1 VARAGDLEVR
11 DGAEW
16 GAADVGDR
24 VPSGAEVRTGER
36 EARLTLTTGELWLA
50 PGSAGVL
57 LPDGFDLHQGD
68 VLVRADRQLALAWER
83 VEVTGVGVFRMRLGS
98 APRVGVYRGQVNV
111 VRPGEQAIVP
121 ALRQVIFA
129 GRRLPASQPLGYRS
143 ADPWD
148 TVWMT
153 HALQFDAETD
163 RLARGIER
171 SYGAEPQPLAFY
183 AQFAPDADPALNV
196 LARTARERD
205 DDGAFG
211 PPSDALIALFIA
223 QATGRATLDDAVR
236 SVVALRAEGA
246 RWGLVGVALEVTTER
261 LAAVVDLGHAQHVA
275 VADTAPAQ
283 PPQAGAPG
291 QPPPDAPP
299 SSPPPPPPPASSP
312 DDQPPVEEPD
322 PGQPDPA
329 DDDEPLEPVR
339 DPVEELLGDLLNPI
353 DDLLHVD

>member
-1 VARAGDLEVR
+1 VAAAAGALAGLRALLGGRRAVPAAIGLLAWAAA
-11 DGAEW
+11 GALGHSAPTA
-16 GAADVGDR
+16 GAVATLVGA
-24 VPSGAEVRTGER
+24 VSLG
-36 EARLTLTTGELWLA
+36 LWLWLA
-50 PGSAGVL
+50 TARRLLARFVAAFVVSLLAVIVLTATVLSGLGGTQLVQEELRRLADFSGRLADEIGQDWPADATLAAQPYRAAGEILPGID
-57 LPDGFDLHQGD
+57 P
-68 VLVRADRQLALAWER
+68 ADEVQLARIYGFAFSRQDFPLAWER
-83 VEVTGVGVFRMRLGS
+83 VEVTGVGVSRMRLGS

-153 HALQFDAETD
+153 HALQLDAETG

-211 PPSDALIALFIA
+211 AVGCAHRPVH
-223 QATGRATLDDAVR
+223 RAGDR
-236 SVVALRAEGA
+236 
-246 RWGLVGVALEVTTER
+246 
-261 LAAVVDLGHAQHVA
+261 
-275 VADTAPAQ
+275 
-283 PPQAGAPG
+283 PG
-291 QPPPDAPP
+291 
-299 SSPPPPPPPASSP
+299 
-312 DDQPPVEEPD
+312 D
-322 PGQPDPA
+322 P
-329 DDDEPLEPVR
+329 
-339 DPVEELLGDLLNPI
+339 
-353 DDLLHVD
+353 